1 MNAAKL
7 HSSLAAAIT
16 ADTYQKAGMPIIVK
30 VRRGYVARGEMQALA
45 TIESECDFHLVDA
58 RAMTATPDMIAALT
72 EDPAVE
78 LIWPDLPVHTWLA
91 DAVPLVHAP
100 RVWESG
106 FTGSGVKIAV
116 LDTGIDAAH
125 GDFEGRIVAYKDF
138 VNPNADGEDTPQD
151 PNGHGTHVAGIAA
164 GSGVV
169 GEGRW
174 RGVAPDAEL
183 VIGRVLDA
191 AGNGRTSQVMAGI
204 EWAVEQGA
212 QVINVSLGGPPTPA
226 DGTDA
231 LSVLCDAAVDRGVV
245 ICAAAG
251 NLGPAHS
258 TVGAPGAS
266 ARVITIG
273 AAETD
278 PARQDAVVASFS
290 SRGPTGDGRVKPD
303 LVFPGVS
310 LVAPR
315 AAGTSLGRPVN
326 EHYTSVSGTSQATPM
341 ATGTAALLLQA
352 NPRLTPEE
360 IKSRMVRG
368 AHRLP
373 DAEPVVQGAGLGDSY
388 NTFIS
393 AVGDPLTGPRTPT
406 PADPPRVPAPQ
417 PAGCLAAAISGLLI
431 R

>member
-1 MNAAKL
+1 
-7 HSSLAAAIT
+7 
-16 ADTYQKAGMPIIVK
+16 
-30 VRRGYVARGEMQALA
+30 
-45 TIESECDFHLVDA
+45 
-58 RAMTATPDMIAALT
+58 
-72 EDPAVE
+72 
-78 LIWPDLPVHTWLA
+78 
-91 DAVPLVHAP
+91 
-100 RVWESG
+100 
-106 FTGSGVKIAV
+106 
-116 LDTGIDAAH
+116 
-125 GDFEGRIVAYKDF
+125 
-138 VNPNADGEDTPQD
+138 
-151 PNGHGTHVAGIAA
+151 
-164 GSGVV
+164 
-169 GEGRW
+169 
-174 RGVAPDAEL
+174 
-183 VIGRVLDA
+183 
-191 AGNGRTSQVMAGI
+191 
-204 EWAVEQGA
+204 
-212 QVINVSLGGPPTPA
+212 
-226 DGTDA
+226 
-231 LSVLCDAAVDRGVV
+231 
-245 ICAAAG
+245 
-251 NLGPAHS
+251 
-258 TVGAPGAS
+258 
-266 ARVITIG
+266 VITIG

-326 EHYTSVSGTSQATPM
+326 EHYTSVSGTSQA
-341 ATGTAALLLQA
+341 
-352 NPRLTPEE
+352 